1 MACGQC
7 CSVGNTLYRGWFT
20 LEISIYIYKCNR
32 KKSKQISYYGG
43 FSQLHF
49 IKGLVCPLIC

>member
-20 LEISIYIYKCNR
+20 LEICIYILMQKEDVKAVQLVWGIESTSFL
-32 KKSKQISYYGG
+32 KKI
-43 FSQLHF
+43 
-49 IKGLVCPLIC
+49 